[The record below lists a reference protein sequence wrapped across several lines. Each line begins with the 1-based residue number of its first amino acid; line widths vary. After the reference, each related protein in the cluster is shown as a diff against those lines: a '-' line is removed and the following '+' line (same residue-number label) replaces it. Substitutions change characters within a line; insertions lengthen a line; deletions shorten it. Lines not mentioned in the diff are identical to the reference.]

1 MTISTLK
8 ELFNHELSDIYSAE
22 KQITKALPKMARAAT
37 DPKLV
42 DAFKLHLEETRD
54 QMERLDEVS
63 ESHADIRIKRMKCH
77 ALEGLV
83 EEAQEL
89 IDSVE
94 KGEVLDAGL
103 IGAAQKVEHYEI
115 ATYGTLAALAKKL
128 GYTEAA
134 KLLIKTLNEEKNT
147 DQKLTSINEASSSS
161 TKKQREEQNH
171 KLKEEPSH
179 KQGEVPSN
187 EPGEKPSNKKGEVP
201 RSNGA

>member
-1 MTISTLK
+1 MAITTLK
-8 ELFNHELSDIYSAE
+8 ELFIHDLSDVYSAE
-22 KQITKALPKMARAAT
+22 RQITKALPKMARAAT

-42 DAFKLHLEETRD
+42 EAFKLHLEET
-54 QMERLDEVS
+54 QGQIERLDKVVDSSPEL
-63 ESHADIRIKRMKCH
+63 RIKRMKCH
-77 ALEGLV
+77 AMEGLV

-134 KLLIKTLNEEKNT
+134 QLLLETLQEEKST
-147 DQKLTSINEASSSS
+147 DEKLTTIAES
-161 TKKQREEQNH
+161 QNA
-171 KLKEEPSH
+171 EP
-179 KQGEVPSN
+179 QN
-187 EPGEKPSNKKGEVP
+187 AEPQNAKSQNAKSQNAK
-201 RSNGA
+201 SQK